1 LTRTRRYSRSPRLG
15 RTRRPFWTS
24 GLLAGPARPAIPTG
38 VRPDNNRPFGGHIW
52 NRNAYYS
59 LPNERR
65 DFVKRR
71 VFSARKK
78 RAQLN
83 MDSKINFDF
92 AAQLPPTNRARGRFG
107 FWVLASIAVVAGL
120 VAGEV
125 YPMHAFGPSK
135 PNATSIKLLKIQRD
149 FEARPTSPSVP
160 QKNNAEP
167 GKAKPSS
174 VVQKPEGSAQPTTA
188 VADAFVPLPR
198 ARPKLQIV
206 RYSRYYYVRTVDQG
220 DTDGRLTFHIER
232 RLCKSPNLPPIC
244 FEPLS
249 VRHETILDDF

>member
-1 LTRTRRYSRSPRLG
+1 VP
-15 RTRRPFWTS
+15 
-24 GLLAGPARPAIPTG
+24 
-38 VRPDNNRPFGGHIW
+38 
-52 NRNAYYS
+52 
-59 LPNERR
+59 
-65 DFVKRR
+65 
-71 VFSARKK
+71 RKK
-78 RAQLN
+78 WARLN
-83 MDSKINFDF
+83 VDSKTNFDF
-92 AAQLPPTNRARGRFG
+92 AAQLPTTNRTRGRFG
-107 FWVLASIAVVAGL
+107 FWGLASIAVVAGL

-135 PNATSIKLLKIQRD
+135 LNGASINLKIQRD
-149 FEARPTSPSVP
+149 FEALQISPSVP
-160 QKNNAEP
+160 QKNNAEV

-174 VVQKPEGSAQPTTA
+174 VVQKPERSAELPTA

-220 DTDGRLTFHIER
+220 DTDGRLIFHVER

-249 VRHETILDDF
+249 VRRETILDDF

>member
-1 LTRTRRYSRSPRLG
+1 MTRTRRYSRSPRLG

-59 LPNERR
+59 LPNGRR

-78 RAQLN
+78 RAELN

-174 VVQKPEGSAQPTTA
+174 IVQKPEGSAQPTTA

>member
-1 LTRTRRYSRSPRLG
+1 
-15 RTRRPFWTS
+15 
-24 GLLAGPARPAIPTG
+24 
-38 VRPDNNRPFGGHIW
+38 
-52 NRNAYYS
+52 
-59 LPNERR
+59 
-65 DFVKRR
+65 
-71 VFSARKK
+71 
-78 RAQLN
+78 LN
-83 MDSKINFDF
+83 VDSKTHFDF

-107 FWVLASIAVVAGL
+107 FWVLASIAVIAGFA
-120 VAGEV
+120 VGEV
-125 YPMHAFGPSK
+125 YPMPAFGPSK
-135 PNATSIKLLKIQRD
+135 PNVASIKVLKIQRD
-149 FEARPTSPSVP
+149 FEVLPISPSVP
-160 QKNNAEP
+160 QKTNAQP
-167 GKAKPSS
+167 DKAKPSS
-174 VVQKPEGSAQPTTA
+174 VMQKPERPAQAPTA

>member
-1 LTRTRRYSRSPRLG
+1 MVPALNRASAGFRSSISPHFRIVG
-15 RTRRPFWTS
+15 GE
-24 GLLAGPARPAIPTG
+24 GLFDLA
-38 VRPDNNRPFGGHIW
+38 PDHQPFGGHIW
-52 NRNAYYS
+52 NRNAYYPW
-59 LPNERR
+59 PNEGKTLVQRR
-65 DFVKRR
+65 A
-71 VFSARKK
+71 FSAPEKEAR
-78 RAQLN
+78 LN
-83 MDSKINFDF
+83 VDSRTNFDF
-92 AAQLPPTNRARGRFG
+92 AAQLPTTNRARGRFG
-107 FWVLASIAVVAGL
+107 FWVSASIAVVAGFA
-120 VAGEV
+120 VGEV

-135 PNATSIKLLKIQRD
+135 PNSTPIKLIKIQRD
-149 FEARPTSPSVP
+149 VEALPIPPSVP

-167 GKAKPSS
+167 GKAKPSF
-174 VVQKPEGSAQPTTA
+174 VVQKPERSAEPPTA

-220 DTDGRLTFHIER
+220 DTDGRLAFHIER